1 VNPRLAEIRARREL
15 LLARSALQ
23 RDTLAL
29 LVQQWRAPFELAD
42 RGVRIA
48 RYARE
53 HPGALLAAIAVLV
66 ALAPKRALRWAGS
79 ALALWRGYRS
89 ARGLIEPLVR
99 PAARRE

>member
-1 VNPRLAEIRARREL
+1 VNPRLAEIHARREL

-29 LVQQWRAPFELAD
+29 LVQRWHAPLELAD
-42 RGVRIA
+42 RGVRVV

-53 HPGALLAAIAVLV
+53 NPGALVAAVAVLV

-79 ALALWRGYRS
+79 ALALWRTYRS
-89 ARGLIEPLVR
+89 AVGLLRDRGR
-99 PAARRE
+99 